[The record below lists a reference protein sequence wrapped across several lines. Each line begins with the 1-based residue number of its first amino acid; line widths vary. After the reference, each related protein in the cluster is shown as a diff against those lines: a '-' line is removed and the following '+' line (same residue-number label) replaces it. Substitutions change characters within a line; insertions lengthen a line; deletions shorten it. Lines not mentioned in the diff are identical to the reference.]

1 MIFQLSIKI
10 NNTWIYF
17 SMKSMA
23 PIYRTLLEEVSFFQM
38 SCTSIFF
45 LLFCTELHQL
55 WKRKQK
61 CPQYLLKWWL
71 FLSWLSDFSKVTTA
85 KSIVLKSSA
94 FLFVCRLKF
103 VVSPFKETSVLTFK
117 GTLIFCMMS
126 LVFSTS
132 QNKVDF
138 WMFLIDFASFL
149 EWMAYTSKQ

>member
-1 MIFQLSIKI
+1 MNLFLNEEYGSNLSD
-10 NNTWIYF
+10 F
-17 SMKSMA
+17 A
-23 PIYRTLLEEVSFFQM
+23 GGG
-38 SCTSIFF
+38 FF
-45 LLFCTELHQL
+45 LLNVLHI
-55 WKRKQK
+55 
-61 CPQYLLKWWL
+61 YLFSAVLHGAPSAVKEKTKMPPIFLILKWWL
-71 FLSWLSDFSKVTTA
+71 FLSWLSDFSKVSTA

-132 QNKVDF
+132 QNKMDF

-149 EWMAYTSKQ
+149 DWMAFTSKQ